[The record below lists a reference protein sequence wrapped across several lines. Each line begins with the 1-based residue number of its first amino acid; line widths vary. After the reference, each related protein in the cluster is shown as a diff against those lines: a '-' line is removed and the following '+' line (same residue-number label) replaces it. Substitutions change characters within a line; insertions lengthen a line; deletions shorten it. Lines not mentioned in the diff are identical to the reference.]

1 MLLLENVSVEVANK
15 VVLKNINMEIKSGE
29 LHVLFGPNGSGK
41 STLLATIM
49 GLRNYNVIE
58 GRIYFKGRDIT
69 DLPPNERANLGIG
82 IMLQRPPTLRGVKTK
97 DIVSICGKEKV
108 KPEELAKMLD
118 LEEFLDRDI
127 NSGFSGGEIKRSELL
142 QLLAQ
147 DPDLVLLDEP
157 ESGVDLENIALIG
170 KAINRLLQR
179 ETPVSRDVSASPKE
193 IRERRQK
200 SGLIITH
207 TGYIL
212 DYVAADIGHV
222 LYDGHLSCSGNPIEL
237 LRCIRQMGYEECIQ
251 CAV

>member
-15 VVLKNINMEIKSGE
+15 VVLKNINMEIKTGE

-58 GRIYFKGRDIT
+58 GRIYFKGQDIT

-97 DIVSICGKEKV
+97 DIVSISSREKAN
-108 KPEELAKMLD
+108 PEELAKMLD

-157 ESGVDLENIALIG
+157 ESGVDLENIVLIG

-179 ETPVSRDVSASPKE
+179 ETPTSKEVPPKE